1 MKWVFL
7 ALYLVSITVI
17 AVVTSRKIKTLDD
30 FHLGGRSVGPWLSAF
45 AYGTTY
51 FSAVIFV
58 GYAGKL
64 GWSSG
69 TAATWIGIGNALLG
83 SALAWMVMGDKTRIM
98 TQRLGATTMPE
109 FFERRYDCK
118 PLKIA
123 VALVIFIFLVPY
135 SASVYQGLG
144 YLFEAT
150 FGLPF
155 ELCMV
160 ILAFFTLLVVFLG
173 GYLASVVSD
182 MVQGIVMIAGVILM
196 MAFLFAKMGGV
207 SSAFAQL
214 AAIDPKLV
222 SVTGPAPMNLFWM
235 VCLTSFGVWGLPQMV
250 HKFYAIKDSK
260 SVKIGAVV
268 STLFALLIGGCAY
281 LAGSFSRV
289 VLNISSPDAVGGV
302 DALVPEMLFAAMPE
316 WMLGLIIVLVLSASM
331 STLQSLVMVSSS
343 AIAIDLVKGVFKP
356 SMSDRAVKNLMRSL
370 CAVFVVISLVIAL
383 GKFAE
388 IVTLMSMSWGT
399 VAGCIMGPYVYGV
412 LSKRTN
418 KFGAVCGFTAGLGLS
433 IVLTIALG
441 TGQAPFTGCMSM
453 LGSMVVTPVASL
465 LAPRPSNALID
476 RAFTGVG
483 VAD

>member
-7 ALYLVSITVI
+7 CAYLAAILVI
-17 AVVTSRKIKTLDD
+17 AVMTSRKVKSLND
-30 FHLGGRSVGPWLSAF
+30 FHLGGRNVGPWLSAF

-64 GWSSG
+64 GWNFG

-83 SALAWMVMGDKTRIM
+83 SALAWAVLGNRTRTM

-109 FFERRYDCK
+109 FFEKRFDCK

-123 VALVIFIFLVPY
+123 VALVIFVFLVPY

-155 ELCMV
+155 ELCMIV
-160 ILAFFTLLVVFLG
+160 MAAFTLIAVFLG
-173 GYLASVVSD
+173 GYLGSVIID
-182 MVQGIVMIAGVILM
+182 FVQGLVMIAGVVLM
-196 MAFLFAKMGGV
+196 MIFLFGKMGGV
-207 SSAFAQL
+207 SSAFSQL
-214 AAIDPKLV
+214 ASVSPDLV
-222 SVTGPAPMNLFWM
+222 SLTGPAPSDLLWM

-250 HKFYAIKDSK
+250 HKFYAIKDGR
-260 SVKIGAVV
+260 SVRIGGIV
-268 STLFALLIGGCAY
+268 STVFALLIGGSAY

-289 VLNISSPDAVGGV
+289 VLDISDPAAVGGV
-302 DALVPEMLFAAMPE
+302 DMLVPEMLFATMPE

-343 AIAIDLVKGVFKP
+343 AISIDLVKGVFRP
-356 SMSDRAVKNLMRSL
+356 DMSDRAVKNLMRGL
-370 CAVFVVISLVIAL
+370 CALFVVVSLVIAL
-383 GKFAE
+383 GQFAE

-399 VAGCIMGPYVYGV
+399 VAGCIMGPYVFGV
-412 LSKRTN
+412 ISRRTN
-418 KFGAVCGFTAGLGLS
+418 RTGAVCGFAAGLLVS
-433 IVLTIALG
+433 VVLTLTLG
-441 TGQAPFTGCMSM
+441 TAQAPFTGCMAM
-453 LGSMVVTPVASL
+453 LASMVVTPAASL
-465 LAPRPSNALID
+465 LSPRPADALIR
-476 RAFTGVG
+476 RAFARTR
-483 VAD
+483 AMD

>member
-69 TAATWIGIGNALLG
+69 AAATWIGIGNALLG

-109 FFERRYDCK
+109 FFERRYDCR

-182 MVQGIVMIAGVILM
+182 MVQGIVMIVGVILM

-214 AAIDPKLV
+214 AAIDPQLV

-268 STLFALLIGGCAY
+268 STVFALLIGGCAY

-343 AIAIDLVKGVFKP
+343 AISIDLVKGVFKP
-356 SMSDRAVKNLMRSL
+356 DMSDRAVKNLMRAL

-441 TGQAPFTGCMSM
+441 TSQAPFTGCMSM

-465 LAPRPSNALID
+465 LAPRPSTALIN
-476 RAFTGVG
+476 RAFTGAS